1 MRAILQLFMWYK
13 ISESYYVFNGEYHEY
28 INNAQNQ
35 KKKDAETQ
43 IHVIEKLLK
52 NWSFLFKKGVGI
64 LKRLKLEIF

>member
-1 MRAILQLFMWYK
+1 MRAISQLFMWYK
-13 ISESYYVFNGEYHEY
+13 ISESYCVFNGEYHEY